1 MTLRRFFSYVCGF
14 LRIAAGEVVSKPAA
28 CLKEL
33 LENSIGNVDV
43 SSNFISGISYF
54 VFIDAGSTVI
64 SITVK
69 QGGIQYLQIQ
79 DNGHGIKKEDLP
91 LVCERFA
98 TSKITHFDDLST
110 KLNTFGFRGEAL
122 ASISHVSKVQIL
134 TRTKDSPC
142 AYRANYLD
150 GKILNAQPSAGN
162 VGTTITVEDMFYN
175 MPTRKQAFKNYNEEY
190 QKILDVITKYSIL
203 YGDKKIS
210 FSCKKYGQNIPD
222 IYTPENSTTVNNIK
236 LSYGHAV
243 AKELLDLSFSV
254 DSSQFPAATN
264 QENNI
269 YFGVEGKITNA
280 NYSSTKKP
288 VYIFF
293 INNRLIENSSMKK
306 VIEVIYQE
314 ILPKHAHPFVFL
326 SIQIPPQNV
335 DVNVHPSKK
344 EVNFL
349 YEEIFL
355 EHLAKQI
362 RLLLK
367 GSNESRSFTFQSIL
381 LPENPLKY
389 ISGNNSNNDLK
400 LGESRDMTTSEDLE
414 TAANNNSS
422 KKRKAADEEQDD
434 VFTPSEKQPMK
445 TPLSQ
450 YNDPKKMIRIDPKSQ
465 KIHYFLQE
473 KQHLAS
479 FVPAIGDDKNG
490 SCQCCQ
496 QPPFVASNESSSTMA
511 IDLVYCSFCQPV
523 TTTEN
528 QTQSRSQSQ
537 PQFSSATNSS
547 NNPQN
552 PRKAMKLPELKLTSC
567 GLHSIESLI
576 KNLQNSY
583 DSSFHSTLKEC
594 QWIGIINSDYSLL
607 QYQTKLI
614 LFDVSYY
621 LQQLFYQLTL
631 FQFQEMQE
639 IKFSTGFPLLAGI
652 ECGLA
657 GENILLPLEDGEEEN
672 NKIDDEKDI
681 KEDAMENKI
690 KQIALKIYK
699 LLLSKA
705 PMLYD
710 YFRIN
715 ISEEGFLIGL
725 PDLLVGYQPDSTF
738 IPSFLVKLALETN
751 WKEET
756 ACFHSIAMIL
766 SELYANIP
774 FSEETND
781 EAGEEN
787 NDKQEKLQRS
797 TSQQAKQ
804 KGSNLLMEV
813 KLFPALKSYFL
824 PQKKTTNSSFSSVTS
839 GFPQQSMNFMEI
851 ASLENLYKIFERC

>member
-1 MTLRRFFSYVCGF
+1 
-14 LRIAAGEVVSKPAA
+14 
-28 CLKEL
+28 
-33 LENSIGNVDV
+33 
-43 SSNFISGISYF
+43 
-54 VFIDAGSTVI
+54 
-64 SITVK
+64 
-69 QGGIQYLQIQ
+69 LQIQ

-150 GKILNAQPSAGN
+150 GKMLNAQPSAGN

-222 IYTPENSTTVNNIK
+222 IYTPENSTSVNNIK

-254 DSSQFPAATN
+254 DSTQFPAAVN
-264 QENNI
+264 QENI
-269 YFGVEGKITNA
+269 SFGVEGKITNA

-367 GSNESRSFTFQSIL
+367 GSNESRTFTFQSIL

-389 ISGNNSNNDLK
+389 ISGSNSNNDLK
-400 LGESRDMTTSEDLE
+400 VAESRDMTTSEDLE
-414 TAANNNSS
+414 TPANINSSS
-422 KKRKAADEEQDD
+422 KKRKATDEDEEN

-473 KQHLAS
+473 KQQLAS
-479 FVPAIGDDKNG
+479 FVPASAVDDKTG

-496 QPPFVASNESSSTMA
+496 QPPFVASNELSSSVA
-511 IDLVYCSFCQPV
+511 IDLIYCSSCQPV
-523 TTTEN
+523 TTEN

-537 PQFSSATNSS
+537 PQSSTVTSS
-547 NNPQN
+547 SVIPQSS
-552 PRKAMKLPELKLTSC
+552 RKAMKLPELKLTSC
-567 GLHSIESLI
+567 GLQSVESLI
-576 KNLQNSY
+576 KNLQNNY

-639 IKFSTGFPLLAGI
+639 MKFSAGFPLLSGI

-657 GENILLPLEDGEEEN
+657 GENISLPFEDGEEEN
-672 NKIDDEKDI
+672 DKISDEEDS
-681 KEDAMENKI
+681 KEEAKENKI

-715 ISEEGFLIGL
+715 ISEEGFLLGL

-738 IPSFLVKLALETN
+738 IPSFLAKLALETD

-774 FSEETND
+774 FSEETKD
-781 EAGEEN
+781 EES
-787 NDKQEKLQRS
+787 NDKQEKIQRS
-797 TSQQAKQ
+797 TSQHARQ
-804 KGSNLLMEV
+804 KGNNLLMEV

-824 PQKKTTNSSFSSVTS
+824 PQKKTTNSSFSSATS